1 MAFSHST
8 SISLSFHNQIGKPPK
23 GDEGEP
29 ARNRLGSNWQP
40 FIGTLQEAFNIFTVQ
55 GRAFSSELKSSIRRD
70 TEFVSRQL
78 FAIDIDKGM
87 TVAELLKNEA
97 YLDYGAGYYTTA
109 NHTEEENRFRVLF
122 VTEEPITD
130 AEEARLLFR
139 SLLTDWDVADKSCKE
154 ASRIFYGVPN
164 CPNKEITDRT
174 MNAEVVRG
182 LLQEQ
187 RALESTSTP
196 GRVVARDSRLPKV
209 LKELEKIPAEG
220 RDRAEWMHLSYSLI
234 NSGATLEETAKALGE
249 KTIKETKKL
258 VSKTVPGRP
267 RTIGTA
273 LKYIK
278 DNKRAQVDADVNE
291 ELESSPAEFI
301 EMLEKLQIDI
311 KFNEFSRRVEC
322 SLDLPIEILPTRLQ
336 LAGKRRD
343 EKWSISSLERWI
355 VSEAHERK
363 YNPLKEWLESAP
375 WDGVDRLGRYY
386 DTVVSDAPNK
396 VLLMR
401 KWAISAIAAVYHP
414 EFHNEGT
421 LVLQGG
427 QAAGKSSWLKSLAPG
442 GFSQTGLTLNPEH
455 KDDVIRA
462 TTDVWI
468 SELGEL
474 DATFRKADVARLKA
488 FLTEEFDRYRSPYG
502 KVDSKVK
509 RRVIFMASVNG
520 KECLVD
526 EENRRFWTIHTE
538 EVRPMTEPQQ
548 FWAQIRT
555 IYDTGERWW
564 LDRGEREELH
574 GLQQE
579 FMVLCPVKQWLA
591 DKVFLVTSKE
601 KGEKLNASN
610 ILSRTNFNNGV
621 VNKANL
627 ALASKF
633 LRDLG
638 APYCKEF
645 KTYQVSIR
653 IPPH

>member
-1 MAFSHST
+1 MPLQHST
-8 SISLSFHNQIGKPPK
+8 PISFSIHSQIGKATKPQTYAL
-23 GDEGEP
+23 GDG
-29 ARNRLGSNWQP
+29 WKP
-40 FIGTLQEAFNIFTVQ
+40 FTGTLQEVFDIITVQ
-55 GRAFSSELKSSIRRD
+55 GRAFSSLLKGSHRCD
-70 TEFVSRQL
+70 TEFLSRQL
-78 FAIDIDKGM
+78 FAVDIDKGM
-87 TVAELLKNEA
+87 TVAELLKNDA

-109 NHTEEENRFRVLF
+109 RHTEEANRFRVLF

-139 SLLTDWDVADKSCKE
+139 SLLTDWDAADKSCKE

-164 CPNKEITDRT
+164 CPSKEITDRT
-174 MNAEVVRG
+174 MSAEVVRG

-196 GRVVARDSRLPKV
+196 GRVVARDSRLPKI
-209 LKELEKIPAEG
+209 LKELEKIPPEG
-220 RDRAEWMHLSYSLI
+220 RDRAEWMHLSYSLM

-249 KTIKETKKL
+249 KTIRETKKL

-278 DNKRAQVDADVNE
+278 DHKRVQIDAEVNE
-291 ELESSPAEFI
+291 EMESSPAEFI

-311 KFNEFSRRVEC
+311 RFNEFSRRVET
-322 SLDLPIEILPTRLQ
+322 STGLPLEILPTRLQ

-343 EKWSISSLERWI
+343 EKWSIASLERWI

-363 YNPLKEWLESAP
+363 YNPLIDWLESVP
-375 WDGVDRLGRYY
+375 WDGVDRLDRFYSTVIS
-386 DTVVSDAPNK
+386 DTPNK

-474 DATFRKADVARLKA
+474 DGTFRKADVARLKA

-509 RRVIFMASVNG
+509 RRVIFMASVNS

-555 IYDTGERWW
+555 IYETGERWW
-564 LDRGEREELH
+564 LDKVEREELH
-574 GLQQE
+574 LLQQE
-579 FMVLCPVKQWLA
+579 FMVLCPVKQWLS
-591 DKVFLVTSKE
+591 DKVFLVTGKE

-610 ILSRTNFNNGV
+610 ILVRTNFNNGAI
-621 VNKANL
+621 NKQNL

-638 APYCKEF
+638 APYSQDSKS
-645 KTYQVSIR
+645 YRVSIR
-653 IPPH
+653 IPPN